1 MTMMM
6 MMLMVTM
13 MIISGQF
20 LSDKKVGI
28 YVEVDMFGLPVDTKR
43 KFKTKTLVNSLN
55 PIWDD
60 DPFVFRKVVLP
71 TLALLRVAVFEE
83 GGKFLG
89 HRVLPV
95 SAIRPGYHY
104 ICLRNELNQP
114 LQLPSLFVHTDVK
127 DYIPDT
133 HAEYIDLLV
142 NPIKHISVM
151 EQRSCLL
158 VNLMDGTEK
167 EMPVTTDYKLSQRR
181 RTLGSVFKEVL

>member
-1 MTMMM
+1 MTMM
-6 MMLMVTM
+6 V

-114 LQLPSLFVHTDVK
+114 LQLPSLFVQTDVK
-127 DYIPDT
+127 DYVPDT

-142 NPIKHISVM
+142 NPIKHINVM

>member
-1 MTMMM
+1 
-6 MMLMVTM
+6 
-13 MIISGQF
+13 IISGQF
-20 LSDKKVGI
+20 LSDKKIGI

-55 PIWDD
+55 VIWDEE
-60 DPFVFRKVVLP
+60 PFVFRKVVLP

-114 LQLPSLFVHTDVK
+114 LGLPSLFVHTEVK
-127 DYIPDT
+127 DYVPDT
-133 HAEYIDLLV
+133 HAEYIDLLI

-151 EQRSCLL
+151 EQRSNLL
-158 VNLMDGTEK
+158 VNLMDVTEQQI
-167 EMPVTTDYKLSQRR
+167 PATTDYKLSQRR
-181 RTLGSVFKEVL
+181 RTLGSIFEEAL